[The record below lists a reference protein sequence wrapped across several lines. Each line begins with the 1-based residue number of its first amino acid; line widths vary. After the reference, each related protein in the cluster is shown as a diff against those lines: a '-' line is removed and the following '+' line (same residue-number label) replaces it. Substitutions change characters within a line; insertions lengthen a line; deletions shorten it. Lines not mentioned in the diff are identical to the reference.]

1 VIRTAKGPLVTLPY
15 TVEIN
20 DITMMIVQH
29 HPSDYL
35 LGRAKDQFDRLWLEG
50 AKRPKIMAL
59 AIHPYISGQPHRIKY
74 LEAIYDY
81 VKGFDGVLHWNGEEI
96 LDWYRGIAGAKLGQA
111 AE

>member
-1 VIRTAKGPLVTLPY
+1 MIRTAKGPLVTLPY

-29 HPSDYL
+29 HESEHLFPPRQGPVRPAL
-35 LGRAKDQFDRLWLEG
+35 CGRRQAAEDHG
-50 AKRPKIMAL
+50 ARDP
-59 AIHPYISGQPHRIKY
+59 PYVSGQPHRIKY

-81 VKGFDGVLHWNGEEI
+81 VKGFEGVLHWNGAEI
-96 LDWYRGIAGAKLGQA
+96 LDWYAGLAGAKLGAA